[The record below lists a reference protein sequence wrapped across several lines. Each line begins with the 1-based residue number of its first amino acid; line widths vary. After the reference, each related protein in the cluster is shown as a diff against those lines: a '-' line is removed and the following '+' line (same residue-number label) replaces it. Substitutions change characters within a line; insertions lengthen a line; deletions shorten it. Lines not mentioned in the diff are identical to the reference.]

1 MNQIN
6 LPTGGKTPNKFA
18 YKLTVEDPS
27 RGKKQQYKYFIS
39 LMKIDIS
46 SVLIEFKGF
55 LVDEAQLNTINTYE
69 DALSIAEKKEII
81 NLMIPWQRVISIENI
96 LYKQRFS
103 AKEKNNE

>member
-1 MNQIN
+1 MSQIN
-6 LPTGGKTPNKFA
+6 IPVGGKTPNKFA
-18 YKLTVEDPS
+18 YKLTIEDPS
-27 RGKKQQYKYFIS
+27 GGKKTQFKYFIS
-39 LMKIDIS
+39 LMKLDIS
-46 SVLIEFKGF
+46 NVLIEFKGF

-69 DALSIAEKKEII
+69 DAINNAEKKEII